1 MSSFFGSSYCNRGCQ
16 CVSLWM
22 CRCVC
27 NEPCCTARAQHKLP
41 RMHKVITNHI
51 DLRYQPQK
59 DGSLICKTGCDN
71 ALGVVTARSIRVCWV
86 LSASTRLKTTTRCFP
101 NALLQRSAT
110 QHPRMVSTRALIPV

>member
-1 MSSFFGSSYCNRGCQ
+1 MQIACVASSVQ
-16 CVSLWM
+16 QTVDDL
-22 CRCVC
+22 
-27 NEPCCTARAQHKLP
+27 EPEQVVQVATPEEFVKSVENKDLDI
-41 RMHKVITNHI
+41 VITNHI